1 MSTNI
6 DDIKNDDGK
15 KIKVIKLR
23 KKVVKIVTH
32 NDSSGKNNSNN
43 SIDLHKHSNKAEY
56 SQNRDSRTGG
66 YSQNRDN
73 RVGGY
78 SQNRDSRTG
87 GYSQNRD
94 NRAGGYSQN
103 RDSRTGGYSQ
113 NRDNRTGGYLQNRD
127 NRAGGYSQ
135 NRDNRAGGY
144 SQNRD
149 SRTGGYSQNRDNR
162 TGGYLQNRDNRAGGY
177 SQNRDNRAGGYS
189 QNRDNRIGGYS
200 QNRDS
205 LASQYQGP
213 TKKAYVAKNNSQSKY
228 TTPVSFRRVIK
239 TKVPSIVSSSPS
251 ADSENSKELN
261 RKLGEKKKQQ
271 QESQKSYKRKK
282 AETESKTIEQKVFE
296 QLQKKKR
303 ENLANPIPKSI
314 DIMGSITVSDLARKM
329 NLKSS
334 DLIAKLMALGVMVT
348 INEKIDSDTA
358 TILVEEYGSKVN
370 VVSIYDETV
379 IEEEVEDQSKRIE
392 KPPVITIMGHVDHGK
407 TRLLSVLQNIDINQT
422 ESGGITQHI
431 GAYTIVYNDRE
442 ITFLDTPGHEAFT
455 MMRSRGAQVTDI
467 VVLVVSAID
476 GVMPQT
482 IEAINH
488 AKEANV
494 PIIVAINKIDL
505 PDSNPDKIKHQ
516 LSEYDLVP
524 EDWGGDTIFVLI
536 SALKNIGISELLDM
550 ILLQSDMMLLKAN
563 PSKRA
568 IGKVLDAKIDLGRGI
583 VCSVIIENGTLYVGD
598 SFVGGACYGKVKA
611 LISDKGVSVKSVGP
625 AKAISVLGFSSMPQ
639 AGDPFQVTKT
649 EKEAKLISS
658 KRQDLKK
665 YESSKNVKKV
675 TMLNL
680 YDSIKEGTLKELK
693 IILKADV
700 QGSVEALKNS
710 LEKLTNDEVRV
721 RVVHSSAGVI
731 TETDISFASASDAVV
746 IGFHVRPTVKA
757 QILAD
762 QEKVEIRKYNVI
774 YDAINDVK
782 SVLEGMLEPDVEQQF
797 IGFAEVRAVINVPK
811 VGVIAGCYVSQ
822 GLIKRDAIT
831 NVMRDG
837 LQIHSGKISS
847 LKRFK
852 DDVKEVAEQYECGI
866 MIDNYANIKEGDVIE
881 AFELKKVKKS
891 FKT

>member
-1 MSTNI
+1 MSKNI
-6 DDIKNDDGK
+6 DDIKNEDGK
-15 KIKVIKLR
+15 KIKIIKLK

-32 NDSSGKNNSNN
+32 NDLSGKSDSNS
-43 SIDLHKHSNKAEY
+43 SVDLHKYNSKAEY
-56 SQNRDSRTGG
+56 SQNRDNRIGR

-73 RVGGY
+73 
-78 SQNRDSRTG
+78 
-87 GYSQNRD
+87 
-94 NRAGGYSQN
+94 
-103 RDSRTGGYSQ
+103 RTGGYSQ

-127 NRAGGYSQ
+127 NRIGGYSQ
-135 NRDNRAGGY
+135 IRDN
-144 SQNRD
+144 
-149 SRTGGYSQNRDNR
+149 RTGGYSQNRDNR
-162 TGGYLQNRDNRAGGY
+162 TGGY
-177 SQNRDNRAGGYS
+177 SQNRDNRAGGHS
-189 QNRDNRIGGYS
+189 QSRDNRTGGYSQSRDNRNGGYS

-205 LASQYQGP
+205 LASQYQGLA
-213 TKKAYVAKNNSQSKY
+213 KKTFVAKNNSQNKY
-228 TTPVSFRRVIK
+228 TTSVSFRRVIK
-239 TKVPSIVSSSPS
+239 TKVPVIVSSTSS
-251 ADSENSKELN
+251 TDSENSKELN

-303 ENLANPIPKSI
+303 ENLANPVPKSI

-407 TRLLSVLQNIDINQT
+407 TKLLSVLQNIDINQT

-431 GAYTIVYNDRE
+431 GAYTIVYNGRE

-516 LSEYDLVP
+516 LSEYGLVS

-583 VCSVIIENGTLYVGD
+583 VCSVIIEDGTLYVGD

-611 LISDKGVSVKSVGP
+611 LISDKGIPVKSVGP

-731 TETDISFASASDAVV
+731 TETDISFASASDAIV
-746 IGFHVRPTVKA
+746 IGFHVRPTAKA

-811 VGVIAGCYVSQ
+811 IGVIAGCYVSR

-852 DDVKEVAEQYECGI
+852 DDVKEVAEQYECGVV
-866 MIDNYANIKEGDVIE
+866 IDNYANIKEGDIIE
-881 AFELKKVKKS
+881 AFEIKKVKKS

>member
-15 KIKVIKLR
+15 KIKIIKLK

-32 NDSSGKNNSNN
+32 NDLSGKNNSNN
-43 SIDLHKHSNKAEY
+43 SIELHRQNNKAEY
-56 SQNRDSRTGG
+56 SQNRDNRPGG

-73 RVGGY
+73 RP
-78 SQNRDSRTG
+78 G

-94 NRAGGYSQN
+94 N
-103 RDSRTGGYSQ
+103 RTGGYSQ
-113 NRDNRTGGYLQNRD
+113 NRDNRTGGYSQNRD
-127 NRAGGYSQ
+127 NRPGGYSQ
-135 NRDNRAGGY
+135 NRDNRP
-144 SQNRD
+144 
-149 SRTGGYSQNRDNR
+149 GGYSQNRDNR
-162 TGGYLQNRDNRAGGY
+162 SGGY
-177 SQNRDNRAGGYS
+177 SQNRDNRPGGYS
-189 QNRDNRIGGYS
+189 QSRDNRPGGYS
-200 QNRDS
+200 QSRDNRPGGYSQSRDS
-205 LASQYQGP
+205 LASQNQGL
-213 TKKAYVAKNNSQSKY
+213 TKKAYVTKNNPQSKY
-228 TTPVSFRRVIK
+228 TTSMSFRRVIK
-239 TKVPSIVSSSPS
+239 TKVPSIVSSAPS

-407 TRLLSVLQNIDINQT
+407 TKLLSVLQNIDINQT

-568 IGKVLDAKIDLGRGI
+568 VGKVLDAKIDLGRGI

-731 TETDISFASASDAVV
+731 TETDISFASASDAIV
-746 IGFHVRPTVKA
+746 IGFHVRPTAKA

-774 YDAINDVK
+774 YDAINDIK
-782 SVLEGMLEPDVEQQF
+782 SVLEGMLEPDIEQQF

-811 VGVIAGCYVSQ
+811 VGVIAGCYVSR

-881 AFELKKVKKS
+881 AFEVKKVKKS

>member
-1 MSTNI
+1 MSKNI
-6 DDIKNDDGK
+6 DDKNEDGK
-15 KIKVIKLR
+15 KIKIIKLR

-32 NDSSGKNNSNN
+32 NDLSGKNNPSG
-43 SIDLHKHSNKAEY
+43 STDLHKHNNKVEY
-56 SQNRDSRTGG
+56 SHSRDGRTGG
-66 YSQNRDN
+66 YSQNRD
-73 RVGGY
+73 G
-78 SQNRDSRTG
+78 RTG

-94 NRAGGYSQN
+94 G
-103 RDSRTGGYSQ
+103 RTGGYSQ
-113 NRDNRTGGYLQNRD
+113 NRDG
-127 NRAGGYSQ
+127 
-135 NRDNRAGGY
+135 
-144 SQNRD
+144 
-149 SRTGGYSQNRDNR
+149 RTGGYSQNRDGR
-162 TGGYLQNRDNRAGGY
+162 TDGYSQNRDGRTGGY
-177 SQNRDNRAGGYS
+177 SQNRDGRTGGYS
-189 QNRDNRIGGYS
+189 QNRDGRTGGGYSQNRDGRTGGYSQNRDGRTGGYS

-205 LASQYQGP
+205 LTSQYQGS
-213 TKKAYVAKNNSQSKY
+213 TKKTYVAKNNTQNKY
-228 TTPVSFRRVIK
+228 TTSVSFRRVIK
-239 TKVPSIVSSSPS
+239 TKVPSIVSSASS
-251 ADSENSKELN
+251 TDSENSKELN

-431 GAYTIVYNDRE
+431 GAYTIVYNSRE

-550 ILLQSDMMLLKAN
+550 ILLQADMMLLKAN
-563 PSKRA
+563 H
-568 IGKVLDAKIDLGRGI
+568 
-583 VCSVIIENGTLYVGD
+583 
-598 SFVGGACYGKVKA
+598 
-611 LISDKGVSVKSVGP
+611 
-625 AKAISVLGFSSMPQ
+625 
-639 AGDPFQVTKT
+639 
-649 EKEAKLISS
+649 
-658 KRQDLKK
+658 
-665 YESSKNVKKV
+665 
-675 TMLNL
+675 
-680 YDSIKEGTLKELK
+680 LKEL
-693 IILKADV
+693 
-700 QGSVEALKNS
+700 
-710 LEKLTNDEVRV
+710 LEKYLMPRLIW
-721 RVVHSSAGVI
+721 G
-731 TETDISFASASDAVV
+731 
-746 IGFHVRPTVKA
+746 
-757 QILAD
+757 
-762 QEKVEIRKYNVI
+762 
-774 YDAINDVK
+774 
-782 SVLEGMLEPDVEQQF
+782 
-797 IGFAEVRAVINVPK
+797 AE
-811 VGVIAGCYVSQ
+811 
-822 GLIKRDAIT
+822 
-831 NVMRDG
+831 
-837 LQIHSGKISS
+837 
-847 LKRFK
+847 
-852 DDVKEVAEQYECGI
+852 
-866 MIDNYANIKEGDVIE
+866 
-881 AFELKKVKKS
+881 
-891 FKT
+891 

>member
-1 MSTNI
+1 
-6 DDIKNDDGK
+6 
-15 KIKVIKLR
+15 
-23 KKVVKIVTH
+23 
-32 NDSSGKNNSNN
+32 
-43 SIDLHKHSNKAEY
+43 
-56 SQNRDSRTGG
+56 
-66 YSQNRDN
+66 
-73 RVGGY
+73 
-78 SQNRDSRTG
+78 
-87 GYSQNRD
+87 
-94 NRAGGYSQN
+94 
-103 RDSRTGGYSQ
+103 
-113 NRDNRTGGYLQNRD
+113 
-127 NRAGGYSQ
+127 
-135 NRDNRAGGY
+135 
-144 SQNRD
+144 
-149 SRTGGYSQNRDNR
+149 
-162 TGGYLQNRDNRAGGY
+162 
-177 SQNRDNRAGGYS
+177 
-189 QNRDNRIGGYS
+189 
-200 QNRDS
+200 
-205 LASQYQGP
+205 
-213 TKKAYVAKNNSQSKY
+213 
-228 TTPVSFRRVIK
+228 
-239 TKVPSIVSSSPS
+239 
-251 ADSENSKELN
+251 
-261 RKLGEKKKQQ
+261 
-271 QESQKSYKRKK
+271 
-282 AETESKTIEQKVFE
+282 
-296 QLQKKKR
+296 
-303 ENLANPIPKSI
+303 
-314 DIMGSITVSDLARKM
+314 MGSITVSDLARKM

-379 IEEEVEDQSKRIE
+379 IEEEVEDQSKRVE

-407 TRLLSVLQNIDINQT
+407 TKLLSVLQNIDINQT

-516 LSEYDLVP
+516 LSEYGLVS
-524 EDWGGDTIFVLI
+524 EDWGGDTIFVMI

-583 VCSVIIENGTLYVGD
+583 VCSVIIEDGTLYVGD

-611 LISDKGVSVKSVGP
+611 LISEKGVSVKSVGP

-680 YDSIKEGTLKELK
+680 L
-693 IILKADV
+693 
-700 QGSVEALKNS
+700 
-710 LEKLTNDEVRV
+710 
-721 RVVHSSAGVI
+721 
-731 TETDISFASASDAVV
+731 
-746 IGFHVRPTVKA
+746 
-757 QILAD
+757 
-762 QEKVEIRKYNVI
+762 
-774 YDAINDVK
+774 
-782 SVLEGMLEPDVEQQF
+782 
-797 IGFAEVRAVINVPK
+797 
-811 VGVIAGCYVSQ
+811 
-822 GLIKRDAIT
+822 LI
-831 NVMRDG
+831 
-837 LQIHSGKISS
+837 Q
-847 LKRFK
+847 
-852 DDVKEVAEQYECGI
+852 
-866 MIDNYANIKEGDVIE
+866 
-881 AFELKKVKKS
+881 LKKERLRA
-891 FKT
+891 

>member
-94 NRAGGYSQN
+94 NRV
-103 RDSRTGGYSQ
+103 
-113 NRDNRTGGYLQNRD
+113 
-127 NRAGGYSQ
+127 
-135 NRDNRAGGY
+135 GGY

>member
-1 MSTNI
+1 MSKNI
-6 DDIKNDDGK
+6 DDIKNEDGK
-15 KIKVIKLR
+15 KIKIVKLK

-32 NDSSGKNNSNN
+32 NDLSGKSNSNN
-43 SIDLHKHSNKAEY
+43 SVDFHKHNSKAEY
-56 SQNRDSRTGG
+56 SQNRDNRTGG

-73 RVGGY
+73 RTGGY
-78 SQNRDSRTG
+78 SQNRDNRTG

-94 NRAGGYSQN
+94 N
-103 RDSRTGGYSQ
+103 RTGGYSQ

-127 NRAGGYSQ
+127 NRTGGYLQ
-135 NRDNRAGGY
+135 NRDN
-144 SQNRD
+144 
-149 SRTGGYSQNRDNR
+149 RTGGYSQNRDNR
-162 TGGYLQNRDNRAGGY
+162 TGGYSQNRDNRTGGY
-177 SQNRDNRAGGYS
+177 SQNRDNRTGGYS
-189 QNRDNRIGGYS
+189 QNRDNRTGGYSQNRDNRTGGYS

-205 LASQYQGP
+205 LASQSQGSA
-213 TKKAYVAKNNSQSKY
+213 KKTSVAKNNFQNKY
-228 TTPVSFRRVIK
+228 TTSVSFRRVIK
-239 TKVPSIVSSSPS
+239 TKVPIIVSSTPS
-251 ADSENSKELN
+251 SDSENSKELN

-334 DLIAKLMALGVMVT
+334 DLIAKLMALGVMAT

-407 TRLLSVLQNIDINQT
+407 TKLLSVLQNIDINQT

-516 LSEYDLVP
+516 LSEYGLVS

-536 SALKNIGISELLDM
+536 SALKKIGIPELLDM

-583 VCSVIIENGTLYVGD
+583 VCSVIIEDGTLYVGD

-611 LISDKGVSVKSVGP
+611 LINDKGISVKSVGP

-675 TMLNL
+675 TMSNL

-731 TETDISFASASDAVV
+731 TETDISFASASDAIV
-746 IGFHVRPTVKA
+746 IGFHVRPTAKA
-757 QILAD
+757 QVLAD

-782 SVLEGMLEPDVEQQF
+782 SVLEGMLDPDVEQQF

-811 VGVIAGCYVSQ
+811 IGVIAGCYVSR

-852 DDVKEVAEQYECGI
+852 DDVKEVAEQYECGV
-866 MIDNYANIKEGDVIE
+866 MIDNYANIKEGDIIE
-881 AFELKKVKKS
+881 AFEIKKVKKS
-891 FKT
+891 FKA

>member
-1 MSTNI
+1 MSKNI
-6 DDIKNDDGK
+6 DDIKNEDGK
-15 KIKVIKLR
+15 KIKIVKLK

-32 NDSSGKNNSNN
+32 NDLSGKSDSNG
-43 SIDLHKHSNKAEY
+43 SVDLHKHNSKAEH
-56 SQNRDSRTGG
+56 SQNRDNRTGG

-73 RVGGY
+73 R
-78 SQNRDSRTG
+78 T
-87 GYSQNRD
+87 
-94 NRAGGYSQN
+94 GGYSQN

-113 NRDNRTGGYLQNRD
+113 NRDNRTGGYSQNRD
-127 NRAGGYSQ
+127 SRTGGYSQ
-135 NRDNRAGGY
+135 NRDNRASGY

-162 TGGYLQNRDNRAGGY
+162 ASGYSQNRDSRTGGY
-177 SQNRDNRAGGYS
+177 SQNRDNRASGYSQNRDNRASGYSQNRDSRTGGYS
-189 QNRDNRIGGYS
+189 QNRDN
-200 QNRDS
+200 
-205 LASQYQGP
+205 LASQYQGSA
-213 TKKAYVAKNNSQSKY
+213 KKTYVAKNNSQNKY
-228 TTPVSFRRVIK
+228 TPSVSFRRVVK
-239 TKVPSIVSSSPS
+239 TKVPVIVSSTSS
-251 ADSENSKELN
+251 SDSENSKELN

-407 TRLLSVLQNIDINQT
+407 TKLLSVLQNIDINQT

-516 LSEYDLVP
+516 LSEYGLVS

-536 SALKNIGISELLDM
+536 SALKKIGIPKLLDM

-583 VCSVIIENGTLYVGD
+583 VCSVIIEDGTLYVGD

-611 LISDKGVSVKSVGP
+611 LINDKGVSVKSVGP

-675 TMLNL
+675 TMSNL

-731 TETDISFASASDAVV
+731 TETDISFASASDAIV
-746 IGFHVRPTVKA
+746 IGFHVRPTAKA
-757 QILAD
+757 QVLAD

-811 VGVIAGCYVSQ
+811 IGVIAGCYVSR

-852 DDVKEVAEQYECGI
+852 DDVKEVAEQYECGVV
-866 MIDNYANIKEGDVIE
+866 IDNYANIKEGDIIE
-881 AFELKKVKKS
+881 AFEIKKVKKS
-891 FKT
+891 FKA

>member
-1 MSTNI
+1 MSKNI
-6 DDIKNDDGK
+6 DDKNEDGK
-15 KIKVIKLR
+15 KIKIIKLR

-32 NDSSGKNNSNN
+32 NDLSGKNNPSG
-43 SIDLHKHSNKAEY
+43 STDLHKHNNKVEY
-56 SQNRDSRTGG
+56 SHSRDGRTGG
-66 YSQNRDN
+66 YSQNRD
-73 RVGGY
+73 G
-78 SQNRDSRTG
+78 RTG

-94 NRAGGYSQN
+94 G
-103 RDSRTGGYSQ
+103 RTGGYSQ
-113 NRDNRTGGYLQNRD
+113 NRDG
-127 NRAGGYSQ
+127 
-135 NRDNRAGGY
+135 
-144 SQNRD
+144 
-149 SRTGGYSQNRDNR
+149 RTGGYSQNRDGR
-162 TGGYLQNRDNRAGGY
+162 TDGYSQNRDGRTGGY
-177 SQNRDNRAGGYS
+177 SQNRDGRTGGYS
-189 QNRDNRIGGYS
+189 QNRDGRTGGYSQNRDGRTGGGYSQNRDGRTGGYSQNRDGRTGGYS

-205 LASQYQGP
+205 LTSQYQGS
-213 TKKAYVAKNNSQSKY
+213 TKKTYVAKNNTQNKY
-228 TTPVSFRRVIK
+228 TTSVSFRRVIK
-239 TKVPSIVSSSPS
+239 TKVPSIVSSASS
-251 ADSENSKELN
+251 TDSENSKELN

-431 GAYTIVYNDRE
+431 GAYTIVYNSRE

-550 ILLQSDMMLLKAN
+550 ILLQADMMLLKAN

-583 VCSVIIENGTLYVGD
+583 VCSVIIEDGTLYVGD

-611 LISDKGVSVKSVGP
+611 LINDKGVSVKSVGP
-625 AKAISVLGFSSMPQ
+625 AKAISVLGFSLMPQ

-731 TETDISFASASDAVV
+731 TETDISFASASDAIV

-774 YDAINDVK
+774 YDAISDVK

-811 VGVIAGCYVSQ
+811 VGVIAGCYVSR

-866 MIDNYANIKEGDVIE
+866 MIDNYANIKEGDIIE
-881 AFELKKVKKS
+881 AFEVKKVKKT

>member
-1 MSTNI
+1 MSKDI
-6 DDIKNDDGK
+6 DNNKNEDGK
-15 KIKVIKLR
+15 KIKIIKLR

-32 NDSSGKNNSNN
+32 NDLSSKNNSNS
-43 SIDLHKHSNKAEY
+43 SIDDLHKYNNKV
-56 SQNRDSRTGG
+56 G

-73 RVGGY
+73 R
-78 SQNRDSRTG
+78 TG
-87 GYSQNRD
+87 EYSQNRD
-94 NRAGGYSQN
+94 NRAGGYAQN
-103 RDSRTGGYSQ
+103 RDNRTGGYAQSRDNRTGGYSQ
-113 NRDNRTGGYLQNRD
+113 NRDNRTGGYAQNRDNRTSGYAQSRDNRTSGYAQNRDNRTGGYAQSRDNRTGGYAQNRD
-127 NRAGGYSQ
+127 NRAGGYAQS
-135 NRDNRAGGY
+135 
-144 SQNRD
+144 
-149 SRTGGYSQNRDNR
+149 
-162 TGGYLQNRDNRAGGY
+162 
-177 SQNRDNRAGGYS
+177 
-189 QNRDNRIGGYS
+189 
-200 QNRDS
+200 RDS
-205 LASQYQGP
+205 LASQYQGSI
-213 TKKAYVAKNNSQSKY
+213 KKTYVAKNNPQNKY
-228 TTPVSFRRVIK
+228 TAPMSFRRVIK
-239 TKVPSIVSSSPS
+239 AKVPSIVSSTSS
-251 ADSENSKELN
+251 VDSENSKELN

-379 IEEEVEDQSKRIE
+379 IEEEIEDHSKRIE

-407 TRLLSVLQNIDINQT
+407 TKLLSVLQNIDINQT

-455 MMRSRGAQVTDI
+455 TMRSRGAQVTDI

-536 SALKNIGISELLDM
+536 SALKNIGITKLIDM
-550 ILLQSDMMLLKAN
+550 ILLQADMMLLKAN

-583 VCSVIIENGTLYVGD
+583 VCSVIIEDGTLYVGD

-611 LISDKGVSVKSVGP
+611 LISDKGVPVKSVGP

-680 YDSIKEGTLKELK
+680 YDSIKEGALKELK

-721 RVVHSSAGVI
+721 RVVHSSVGVI
-731 TETDISFASASDAVV
+731 TETDISFASASDAIV

-774 YDAINDVK
+774 YDAISDVK
-782 SVLEGMLEPDVEQQF
+782 SVLEGMLEPDIEQQF

-811 VGVIAGCYVSQ
+811 VGVIAGCYVSR
-822 GLIKRDAIT
+822 GLMKRDAIA

-866 MIDNYANIKEGDVIE
+866 MIDNYANIREGDIIE
-881 AFELKKVKKS
+881 AFEVKRVKKS

>member
-1 MSTNI
+1 MSKDI
-6 DDIKNDDGK
+6 DNNKNEDGK
-15 KIKVIKLR
+15 KIKIIKLR

-32 NDSSGKNNSNN
+32 NDLSSKNNSNS
-43 SIDLHKHSNKAEY
+43 SIDDLYKHNNKV
-56 SQNRDSRTGG
+56 G

-73 RVGGY
+73 R
-78 SQNRDSRTG
+78 TG
-87 GYSQNRD
+87 E
-94 NRAGGYSQN
+94 
-103 RDSRTGGYSQ
+103 YSQ
-113 NRDNRTGGYLQNRD
+113 NRDNRTGGYAQNRD
-127 NRAGGYSQ
+127 NR
-135 NRDNRAGGY
+135 
-144 SQNRD
+144 
-149 SRTGGYSQNRDNR
+149 TGEYAQNRDNR
-162 TGGYLQNRDNRAGGY
+162 TGGYAQNRDNRTGGY
-177 SQNRDNRAGGYS
+177 AQNRDNRTGGYA
-189 QNRDNRIGGYS
+189 QNRDNRTGGYAQNRDNRTGGYAQNRDNRTGGYVQNRDNRTGGYAQNRDNRTGGYA

-205 LASQYQGP
+205 LASQYQGSI
-213 TKKAYVAKNNSQSKY
+213 KKTYVAKNNPQNKY
-228 TTPVSFRRVIK
+228 TTPMSFRRVIK
-239 TKVPSIVSSSPS
+239 AKVPSIVSSTSS
-251 ADSENSKELN
+251 VDSENSKELN

-379 IEEEVEDQSKRIE
+379 IEEEVEDHSKRIE

-407 TRLLSVLQNIDINQT
+407 TKLLSVLQNIDINQT

-536 SALKNIGISELLDM
+536 SALKNIGITKLIDM
-550 ILLQSDMMLLKAN
+550 ILLQADMMLLRAN

-583 VCSVIIENGTLYVGD
+583 VCSVIIEDGTLYVGD

-680 YDSIKEGTLKELK
+680 YDSIKEGALKELK

-731 TETDISFASASDAVV
+731 TETDISFASASNAIV

-774 YDAINDVK
+774 YDAISDVK

-811 VGVIAGCYVSQ
+811 VGVIAGCYVSR

-866 MIDNYANIKEGDVIE
+866 MIDNYANIKEGDIIE
-881 AFELKKVKKS
+881 AFEVKRVKKS

>member
-1 MSTNI
+1 MPKNI
-6 DDIKNDDGK
+6 DDIKNEDGK
-15 KIKVIKLR
+15 KIKIIKLK

-32 NDSSGKNNSNN
+32 SDLGSKNNSNS
-43 SIDLHKHSNKAEY
+43 SIDLHKHNNKAEY
-56 SQNRDSRTGG
+56 SQD
-66 YSQNRDN
+66 
-73 RVGGY
+73 
-78 SQNRDSRTG
+78 
-87 GYSQNRD
+87 RD

-103 RDSRTGGYSQ
+103 RDNRTGGYSQNRDNRTGGYSQNRDNRTGGYSQNRDNRTGGYSQ

-127 NRAGGYSQ
+127 NR
-135 NRDNRAGGY
+135 
-144 SQNRD
+144 
-149 SRTGGYSQNRDNR
+149 TGGYLQNRDNR
-162 TGGYLQNRDNRAGGY
+162 TGGYLQSRGNRAGGY
-177 SQNRDNRAGGYS
+177 AQNRDA
-189 QNRDNRIGGYS
+189 
-200 QNRDS
+200 
-205 LASQYQGP
+205 LASQYQGFA
-213 TKKAYVAKNNSQSKY
+213 KKTYVAKNSFQNKN
-228 TTPVSFRRVIK
+228 TTSMSFRRVIK
-239 TKVPSIVSSSPS
+239 PKVSSIVNSPSS

-303 ENLANPIPKSI
+303 DNLANPIPKSI

-334 DLIAKLMALGVMVT
+334 DLIAKLMGLGVMVT

-407 TRLLSVLQNIDINQT
+407 TRLLSVLQNVDINQT

-431 GAYTIVYNDRE
+431 GAYTIVYNGRE

-455 MMRSRGAQVTDI
+455 VMRSRGAQVTDI

-516 LSEYDLVP
+516 LSEYNLIP

-536 SALKNIGISELLDM
+536 SALKNIGISDLLDM

-583 VCSVIIENGTLYVGD
+583 VCSVIIEDGTLYVGD

-611 LISDKGVSVKSVGP
+611 LISDKGASVKSVGP

-721 RVVHSSAGVI
+721 RVVHSSVGVI
-731 TETDISFASASDAVV
+731 TETDISFASASDAIV
-746 IGFHVRPTVKA
+746 IGFHVRPTAKA
-757 QILAD
+757 QVFAD

-774 YDAINDVK
+774 YDVISDVK

-811 VGVIAGCYVSQ
+811 VGVIAGCYVSR
-822 GLIKRDAIT
+822 GVIKRDAIT

-852 DDVKEVAEQYECGI
+852 DDVKEVAEQYECGV
-866 MIDNYANIKEGDVIE
+866 MIDNYANIKEGDIIE
-881 AFELKKVKKS
+881 AFEIKKVKKS

>member
-1 MSTNI
+1 MSENI
-6 DDIKNDDGK
+6 DDTKDEDGK
-15 KIKVIKLR
+15 KIKIVKLK

-32 NDSSGKNNSNN
+32 NDLSGGNNLINAV
-43 SIDLHKHSNKAEY
+43 DLHKHSPKAEY
-56 SQNRDSRTGG
+56 SQNRDNRTGG

-73 RVGGY
+73 RTGGY
-78 SQNRDSRTG
+78 SQNRDNRTGGYSQNRDNRTGGYSQNRDNRTGGYSQNRDNRTGGYSQNRDNRTG

-103 RDSRTGGYSQ
+103 RDNRTGGYSQ
-113 NRDNRTGGYLQNRD
+113 NRDNRTGGY
-127 NRAGGYSQ
+127 SQ
-135 NRDNRAGGY
+135 NRDN
-144 SQNRD
+144 
-149 SRTGGYSQNRDNR
+149 RTGGYSQNRDN
-162 TGGYLQNRDNRAGGY
+162 TT
-177 SQNRDNRAGGYS
+177 
-189 QNRDNRIGGYS
+189 
-200 QNRDS
+200 
-205 LASQYQGP
+205 SQYQGSVKR
-213 TKKAYVAKNNSQSKY
+213 TYVAKNNIQNKY
-228 TTPVSFRRVIK
+228 TAPVSFRRVIK
-239 TKVPSIVSSSPS
+239 TKVSAITTTSSS
-251 ADSENSKELN
+251 DSENSKELN

-334 DLIAKLMALGVMVT
+334 ELIAKLMALGVMVT

-379 IEEEVEDQSKRIE
+379 IEEEVEDQSKRVE

-407 TRLLSVLQNIDINQT
+407 TKLLSVLQNIDINQT

-431 GAYTIVYNDRE
+431 GAYTIAYNGRE

-563 PSKRA
+563 PFKRA

-583 VCSVIIENGTLYVGD
+583 VCSVIIEDGTLYVGD

-625 AKAISVLGFSSMPQ
+625 AKAISVLGFSSIPQ

-680 YDSIKEGTLKELK
+680 YDSIKEGELKELK

-721 RVVHSSAGVI
+721 RVVHSSAGAI
-731 TETDISFASASDAVV
+731 TETDISFASASDAIV
-746 IGFHVRPTVKA
+746 IGFHVRPTAKA
-757 QILAD
+757 QTLAD
-762 QEKVEIRKYNVI
+762 QEKVEIRKYNII
-774 YDAINDVK
+774 YDAISDVK
-782 SVLEGMLEPDVEQQF
+782 SVLEGMLEPDIEQQF

-811 VGVIAGCYVSQ
+811 VGVIAGCYVSR

-852 DDVKEVAEQYECGI
+852 DDVKEVAEQYECGV
-866 MIDNYANIKEGDVIE
+866 MIDNYANIKEGDIIE
-881 AFELKKVKKS
+881 AFEVKKVKRS

>member
-1 MSTNI
+1 MSKNI
-6 DDIKNDDGK
+6 DDKNEDGK
-15 KIKVIKLR
+15 KIKIIKLR

-32 NDSSGKNNSNN
+32 NDLSGKNNPSG
-43 SIDLHKHSNKAEY
+43 STDLHKHNNKVEY
-56 SQNRDSRTGG
+56 SHSRDGRTGG
-66 YSQNRDN
+66 YSQNRD
-73 RVGGY
+73 G
-78 SQNRDSRTG
+78 RTG

-94 NRAGGYSQN
+94 G
-103 RDSRTGGYSQ
+103 RTGGYSQ
-113 NRDNRTGGYLQNRD
+113 NRDG
-127 NRAGGYSQ
+127 
-135 NRDNRAGGY
+135 
-144 SQNRD
+144 
-149 SRTGGYSQNRDNR
+149 RTGGYSQNRD
-162 TGGYLQNRDNRAGGY
+162 GSGY
-177 SQNRDNRAGGYS
+177 SQNRDGRT
-189 QNRDNRIGGYS
+189 GGYS

-205 LASQYQGP
+205 LTSQYQGS
-213 TKKAYVAKNNSQSKY
+213 TKKTYVAKNNTQNKY
-228 TTPVSFRRVIK
+228 TTSVSFRRVIK
-239 TKVPSIVSSSPS
+239 TKVPSIVSSASS
-251 ADSENSKELN
+251 TDSENSKELN

-431 GAYTIVYNDRE
+431 GAYTIVYNSRE

-550 ILLQSDMMLLKAN
+550 ILLQADMMLLKAN

-583 VCSVIIENGTLYVGD
+583 VCSVIIEDGTLYVGD

-611 LISDKGVSVKSVGP
+611 LINDKGVSVKSVGP

-731 TETDISFASASDAVV
+731 TETDISFASASDAIV

-774 YDAINDVK
+774 YDAISDVK

-811 VGVIAGCYVSQ
+811 VGVIAGCYVSR

-866 MIDNYANIKEGDVIE
+866 MIDNYANIKEGDIIE
-881 AFELKKVKKS
+881 AFEVKKVKKT

>member
-1 MSTNI
+1 MSKNI
-6 DDIKNDDGK
+6 DDIKNEDGK
-15 KIKVIKLR
+15 KIKIIKLK

-32 NDSSGKNNSNN
+32 NDLNGKNDSNG
-43 SIDLHKHSNKAEY
+43 SVDLNKHSSKAEY
-56 SQNRDSRTGG
+56 SQNRDNRPGGYSQNRDNKGG

-73 RVGGY
+73 RPGGY
-78 SQNRDSRTG
+78 SQNRDNRTG

-103 RDSRTGGYSQ
+103 RDNRTGGYLQNRDNRTGGYSQ
-113 NRDNRTGGYLQNRD
+113 NRDNRTGGY
-127 NRAGGYSQ
+127 SQ
-135 NRDNRAGGY
+135 NRDN
-144 SQNRD
+144 
-149 SRTGGYSQNRDNR
+149 RTGGYSQNRDN
-162 TGGYLQNRDNRAGGY
+162 
-177 SQNRDNRAGGYS
+177 S
-189 QNRDNRIGGYS
+189 
-200 QNRDS
+200 
-205 LASQYQGP
+205 ASQYQGSAKR
-213 TKKAYVAKNNSQSKY
+213 TYVAKNNLQNKY
-228 TTPVSFRRVIK
+228 TTTSMSFRRVIK
-239 TKVPSIVSSSPS
+239 TKIPVVSSTPS
-251 ADSENSKELN
+251 TDSENSKELN

-379 IEEEVEDQSKRIE
+379 IEEEVEDQSKRVE

-407 TRLLSVLQNIDINQT
+407 TKLLSVLQNIDINQT

-516 LSEYDLVP
+516 LSEYGLVS

-536 SALKNIGISELLDM
+536 SALKKIGISELLDM

-583 VCSVIIENGTLYVGD
+583 VCSVIIEDGTLYVGD

-611 LISDKGVSVKSVGP
+611 LISDKGISVNSVGP

-731 TETDISFASASDAVV
+731 TETDISFASASDAIV
-746 IGFHVRPTVKA
+746 IGFHVRPTAKA
-757 QILAD
+757 QVLAD

-782 SVLEGMLEPDVEQQF
+782 SVIEGMLEPNVEQQF

-811 VGVIAGCYVSQ
+811 IGVIAGCYVSR

-852 DDVKEVAEQYECGI
+852 DDVKEVAEQYECGVV
-866 MIDNYANIKEGDVIE
+866 IDNYANIKEGDIIE
-881 AFELKKVKKS
+881 AFEIKKVKKS

>member
-15 KIKVIKLR
+15 KIKIIKLK

-32 NDSSGKNNSNN
+32 NDLSGKNNSNN
-43 SIDLHKHSNKAEY
+43 SIELHKQNNKAEY
-56 SQNRDSRTGG
+56 SQNRDNRTGG

-73 RVGGY
+73 RPGGYSQNRDNRPGGYSQNRDNRPGGYSQNRDNRPGGYSQNRDNRPGGYSQNRDNRPGGYSQNRDSRPGGYSQNRDNRPGGY

-94 NRAGGYSQN
+94 
-103 RDSRTGGYSQ
+103 
-113 NRDNRTGGYLQNRD
+113 
-127 NRAGGYSQ
+127 
-135 NRDNRAGGY
+135 
-144 SQNRD
+144 
-149 SRTGGYSQNRDNR
+149 
-162 TGGYLQNRDNRAGGY
+162 
-177 SQNRDNRAGGYS
+177 
-189 QNRDNRIGGYS
+189 
-200 QNRDS
+200 S
-205 LASQYQGP
+205 LASQHQGS
-213 TKKAYVAKNNSQSKY
+213 TKKAYVTKNNPQSKY
-228 TTPVSFRRVIK
+228 TTSMSFRRVIK
-239 TKVPSIVSSSPS
+239 TKVPSIVSSAPS

-407 TRLLSVLQNIDINQT
+407 TKLLSVLQNIDINQT

-568 IGKVLDAKIDLGRGI
+568 VGKVLDAKIDLGRGI

-731 TETDISFASASDAVV
+731 TETDISFASASDAIV
-746 IGFHVRPTVKA
+746 IGFHVRPTAKA

-774 YDAINDVK
+774 YDAINDIK
-782 SVLEGMLEPDVEQQF
+782 SVLEGMLEPDIEQQF

-811 VGVIAGCYVSQ
+811 VGVIAGCYVSR

-881 AFELKKVKKS
+881 AFEVKKVKKS

>member
-1 MSTNI
+1 MSKNI
-6 DDIKNDDGK
+6 DDIKNEDGK
-15 KIKVIKLR
+15 KVKIIKLK

-32 NDSSGKNNSNN
+32 NDLSTKNDSNSFV
-43 SIDLHKHSNKAEY
+43 DLHNNSNKAEY
-56 SQNRDSRTGG
+56 LQNRDNRAGG

-73 RVGGY
+73 
-78 SQNRDSRTG
+78 RTG

-103 RDSRTGGYSQ
+103 RDNRTGGYSQ
-113 NRDNRTGGYLQNRD
+113 NRDNRTGGY
-127 NRAGGYSQ
+127 SQ
-135 NRDNRAGGY
+135 NRDNRTGGY
-144 SQNRD
+144 SQSRD
-149 SRTGGYSQNRDNR
+149 NRTGGYSQNRDNR
-162 TGGYLQNRDNRAGGY
+162 TGGYSQSRDNRTGGYSQSRDNRTGGYLQNRDNRT
-177 SQNRDNRAGGYS
+177 
-189 QNRDNRIGGYS
+189 GGYS

-205 LASQYQGP
+205 LSSQYQGSV
-213 TKKAYVAKNNSQSKY
+213 KKTYVAKNNSQNKY
-228 TTPVSFRRVIK
+228 TTTSMSFRRLIK
-239 TKVPSIVSSSPS
+239 TKVPAIVSSTPA

-379 IEEEVEDQSKRIE
+379 IEEEVEDQSKRVE

-407 TRLLSVLQNIDINQT
+407 TKLLSVLQNIDINQT

-516 LSEYDLVP
+516 LSEYGLVS
-524 EDWGGDTIFVLI
+524 EDWGGDTIFVMI

-583 VCSVIIENGTLYVGD
+583 VCSVIIEDGTLYVGD

-611 LISDKGVSVKSVGP
+611 LISEKGVSVKSVGP

-710 LEKLTNDEVRV
+710 LEKLTNDEARV

-731 TETDISFASASDAVV
+731 TETDISFASASDAIV
-746 IGFHVRPTVKA
+746 IGFHVRPTAKA
-757 QILAD
+757 QVLAD

-797 IGFAEVRAVINVPK
+797 LGFAEVRAVINVPK
-811 VGVIAGCYVSQ
+811 IGVIAGCYVSR

-866 MIDNYANIKEGDVIE
+866 MIDNYANIKEGDIIE
-881 AFELKKVKKS
+881 AFEVKKVKKS

>member
-1 MSTNI
+1 MSKNI
-6 DDIKNDDGK
+6 DDIKNEDGK
-15 KIKVIKLR
+15 KIKIIKLR

-32 NDSSGKNNSNN
+32 NDLSGKNNSNS
-43 SIDLHKHSNKAEY
+43 SIDLHKNNNKAEY
-56 SQNRDSRTGG
+56 T
-66 YSQNRDN
+66 
-73 RVGGY
+73 
-78 SQNRDSRTG
+78 
-87 GYSQNRD
+87 
-94 NRAGGYSQN
+94 
-103 RDSRTGGYSQ
+103 Q
-113 NRDNRTGGYLQNRD
+113 NRDNRTGGY
-127 NRAGGYSQ
+127 
-135 NRDNRAGGY
+135 
-144 SQNRD
+144 
-149 SRTGGYSQNRDNR
+149 TQNRDNR
-162 TGGYLQNRDNRAGGY
+162 TGGYTQNRDNRTGGY
-177 SQNRDNRAGGYS
+177 TQNRDNRTGGYT
-189 QNRDNRIGGYS
+189 QNRDNRTGGYTQNRDNRTGGYTQNRDNRTGGYTQNRDNRTGGYTQNRDNRTGGYTQNRDNRTGGYTQNRDNRTGGYA

-205 LASQYQGP
+205 ASSQYQGS
-213 TKKAYVAKNNSQSKY
+213 TSKTYVTKNNSQNKY
-228 TTPVSFRRVIK
+228 TTSTSFRRIIK
-239 TKVPSIVSSSPS
+239 AKVPTIVSSPS
-251 ADSENSKELN
+251 SSDSENSKELN

-379 IEEEVEDQSKRIE
+379 IEEELGDESKLIE

-407 TRLLSVLQNIDINQT
+407 TKLLSVLQNIDINQT

-550 ILLQSDMMLLKAN
+550 ILLQSDMMGLKAN

-568 IGKVLDAKIDLGRGI
+568 IGKIIDAKIDLGRGI
-583 VCSVIIENGTLYVGD
+583 VCSVIIEDGTLYVGD

-680 YDSIKEGTLKELK
+680 YDSIKEGALKELK

-731 TETDISFASASDAVV
+731 TETDISFASASDAIV
-746 IGFHVRPTVKA
+746 IGFHVRPTAKA
-757 QILAD
+757 QMLAD
-762 QEKVEIRKYNVI
+762 QEKVEIRKYNII
-774 YDAINDVK
+774 YDAISDVK

-811 VGVIAGCYVSQ
+811 VGVIAGCYVSK

-866 MIDNYANIKEGDVIE
+866 MIDNYANIKEGDIIE
-881 AFELKKVKKS
+881 AFEIKKVKRT

>member
-66 YSQNRDN
+66 YYSQNRDN

-94 NRAGGYSQN
+94 NRVGGYSQN

-113 NRDNRTGGYLQNRD
+113 NRD
-127 NRAGGYSQ
+127 S
-135 NRDNRAGGY
+135 
-144 SQNRD
+144 
-149 SRTGGYSQNRDNR
+149 R

>member
-56 SQNRDSRTGG
+56 SQNIDSRTGG

-94 NRAGGYSQN
+94 SRAGGYSQN

-113 NRDNRTGGYLQNRD
+113 NRDSRTGGYSQNRDSRTGGYLQNRD

-135 NRDNRAGGY
+135 NRDNRV
-144 SQNRD
+144 
-149 SRTGGYSQNRDNR
+149 
-162 TGGYLQNRDNRAGGY
+162 
-177 SQNRDNRAGGYS
+177 
-189 QNRDNRIGGYS
+189 GGYS

>member
-15 KIKVIKLR
+15 KIKIIKLK

-32 NDSSGKNNSNN
+32 NDLSGKNNSNN
-43 SIDLHKHSNKAEY
+43 SIELHKQNNKAEY
-56 SQNRDSRTGG
+56 LQNRDNRPGG

-73 RVGGY
+73 RP
-78 SQNRDSRTG
+78 G

-94 NRAGGYSQN
+94 NRP
-103 RDSRTGGYSQ
+103 GGYSQ
-113 NRDNRTGGYLQNRD
+113 NRDNRPGGYSQNRG
-127 NRAGGYSQ
+127 NRPGGYSQ
-135 NRDNRAGGY
+135 NRDNRPGGY

-149 SRTGGYSQNRDNR
+149 NGSGGYSQNRDNR
-162 TGGYLQNRDNRAGGY
+162 PGGY
-177 SQNRDNRAGGYS
+177 SQNRDNRPGGYS
-189 QNRDNRIGGYS
+189 QNRDNRPGGYS

-205 LASQYQGP
+205 LASQNQGL
-213 TKKAYVAKNNSQSKY
+213 TKKAYVTKNNPQSKY
-228 TTPVSFRRVIK
+228 TTSMSFRRVIK
-239 TKVPSIVSSSPS
+239 TKVPSIVSSAPS

-407 TRLLSVLQNIDINQT
+407 TKLLSVLQNIDINQT

-568 IGKVLDAKIDLGRGI
+568 VGKVLDAKIDLGRGI

-611 LISDKGVSVKSVGP
+611 LISDKGASVKSVGP

-731 TETDISFASASDAVV
+731 TETDISFASASDAIV
-746 IGFHVRPTVKA
+746 IGFHVRPTAKA

-774 YDAINDVK
+774 YDAINDIK
-782 SVLEGMLEPDVEQQF
+782 SVLEGMLEPDIEQQF

-811 VGVIAGCYVSQ
+811 VGVIAGCYVSR

-881 AFELKKVKKS
+881 AFEVKKVKKS

>member
-1 MSTNI
+1 MSKNI
-6 DDIKNDDGK
+6 DDIKNEDGK
-15 KIKVIKLR
+15 KIKIIKLK

-32 NDSSGKNNSNN
+32 NDLSGKSDSNG
-43 SIDLHKHSNKAEY
+43 SVDLHKHNSKAEY
-56 SQNRDSRTGG
+56 SQNRDNRTGG

-73 RVGGY
+73 RTGRYSQNRDNRTGGYSQNRDNRTGGYSQNRDNRTGGYSQNRDNRTGGYSQNRDNRTGGYSQNRDNRIGGYSQNRDSRTGGY

-94 NRAGGYSQN
+94 N
-103 RDSRTGGYSQ
+103 
-113 NRDNRTGGYLQNRD
+113 
-127 NRAGGYSQ
+127 
-135 NRDNRAGGY
+135 
-144 SQNRD
+144 
-149 SRTGGYSQNRDNR
+149 
-162 TGGYLQNRDNRAGGY
+162 
-177 SQNRDNRAGGYS
+177 
-189 QNRDNRIGGYS
+189 
-200 QNRDS
+200 
-205 LASQYQGP
+205 LASQYQGLA
-213 TKKAYVAKNNSQSKY
+213 KKTYVAKNNSQNKY
-228 TTPVSFRRVIK
+228 TTSVSFRRVIK
-239 TKVPSIVSSSPS
+239 TKVPVIVSSTPS
-251 ADSENSKELN
+251 SDSENSKELN

-407 TRLLSVLQNIDINQT
+407 TKLLSVLQNIDINQT

-516 LSEYDLVP
+516 LSEYDLVS

-536 SALKNIGISELLDM
+536 SALKKIGIPELLDM

-583 VCSVIIENGTLYVGD
+583 VCSVIIEDGTLYVGD

-611 LISDKGVSVKSVGP
+611 LINDKGVSVKSVGP

-675 TMLNL
+675 TMSNL

-700 QGSVEALKNS
+700 QGSVEALRNS

-731 TETDISFASASDAVV
+731 TETDISFASASDAIV
-746 IGFHVRPTVKA
+746 IGFHVRPTAKA
-757 QILAD
+757 QVLAD

-811 VGVIAGCYVSQ
+811 IGVIAGCYVSR

-852 DDVKEVAEQYECGI
+852 DDVKEVAEQYECGVV
-866 MIDNYANIKEGDVIE
+866 IDNYANIKEGDIIE
-881 AFELKKVKKS
+881 AFEIKKVKKS
-891 FKT
+891 FKA

>member
-66 YSQNRDN
+66 YYSQNRDN
-73 RVGGY
+73 RVGGYSQNRDSRTGGYSQNRDSRTGGY

-103 RDSRTGGYSQ
+103 RD
-113 NRDNRTGGYLQNRD
+113 

-135 NRDNRAGGY
+135 NRDNRV
-144 SQNRD
+144 
-149 SRTGGYSQNRDNR
+149 GGYSQNRDNR
-162 TGGYLQNRDNRAGGY
+162 V
-177 SQNRDNRAGGYS
+177 
-189 QNRDNRIGGYS
+189 GGYS

-239 TKVPSIVSSSPS
+239 TKVPSIVSSAPS

-881 AFELKKVKKS
+881 AFEVKKVKKS